1 MWSSRRVFSCLV
13 PCALLL
19 ASCGF
24 ELRGDPQVG
33 MQRLYISS
41 DAPSQV
47 HAEIKRALASGS
59 TRVVA
64 TEKESEAHLHI
75 LQENRD
81 KSVFTITGTGRVYEF
96 QLKIT
101 VRYEVRIPGREEP
114 VIPPTEI
121 IARRVVTYSESAPTA
136 KEAEEQL
143 LFKDMQLD
151 LARQILRAV
160 AISKRDLG

>member
-1 MWSSRRVFSCLV
+1 MSSFKYLFF
-13 PCALLL
+13 ALLL

-41 DAPSQV
+41 DVPSQV
-47 HAEIKRALASGS
+47 QAEIKRALAAGP

-81 KSVFTITGTGRVYEF
+81 KNVFTITGTGRVYEF
-96 QLKIT
+96 QLKLI

-114 VIPPTEI
+114 VIAPTEI